1 MQQCRYP
8 VPSLQAL
15 RAAAAAAAIG
25 VIGVVAA
32 SLPAHAKNAGT
43 ANPVPARQDWCERVT
58 PRLPSVS
65 VADCRASGL
74 QPTGASSR
82 KGIPILMRTVPA
94 KTARTGEARR
104 VLLLGGIHGDELTAA
119 AIVFHW
125 MKWLSMPEAQAM
137 HWHVVPVMNPDGL
150 LARKPQRVNAN
161 GVDLNR
167 NFPTPGWEK
176 DARHYWMKTTGSDP
190 RRFPGQ
196 SPLSEPETRWL
207 DEEMERFR
215 PDVIISVHAPF
226 GVLDLDGP
234 AKAPRSF
241 GRLYFNRVGIYPGS
255 LGNYGGMHKN
265 VPVIT
270 IELPNA
276 LAMPKTD
283 ESRRIWTDM
292 LAWIGRS
299 VPPQESGSANPGA
312 PGQQGPKKALV
323 EH

>member
-1 MQQCRYP
+1 MQQSRVRLP
-8 VPSLQAL
+8 VLQCMQAAVAL
-15 RAAAAAAAIG
+15 ALLGAAAAC
-25 VIGVVAA
+25 
-32 SLPAHAKNAGT
+32 LPAHARTEPGHKTLSPA
-43 ANPVPARQDWCERVT
+43 ARQDWCEKVT
-58 PRLPSVS
+58 PRLPGVS
-65 VADCRASGL
+65 VADCGASAL
-74 QPTGASSR
+74 QPTGAASR
-82 KGIPILMRTVPA
+82 KGVPILMRTVPA
-94 KTARTGEARR
+94 KTRPAEAKR
-104 VLLLGGIHGDELTAA
+104 VLLLGGIHGDELTAS
-119 AIVFHW
+119 AIVFQW

-137 HWHVVPVMNPDGL
+137 HWHVVPLMNPDGL
-150 LARKPQRVNAN
+150 LAAKPQRVNAN

-241 GRLYFNRVGIYPGS
+241 GRLYFNRVGVYPGS

-276 LAMPKTD
+276 LAMPKPD
-283 ESRRIWTDM
+283 EARRIWTDM

-299 VPPQESGSANPGA
+299 VPSQKAGA
-312 PGQQGPKKALV
+312 GTGTVAKGQQGSHKALV

>member
-1 MQQCRYP
+1 MRQYP
-8 VPSLQAL
+8 VRLPIPQRMRAAVAVAAVG
-15 RAAAAAAAIG
+15 AAAAC
-25 VIGVVAA
+25 
-32 SLPAHAKNAGT
+32 LPAHARTEAAHK
-43 ANPVPARQDWCERVT
+43 PSSSMARQDWCEKVT
-58 PRLPSVS
+58 PRLPGVS
-65 VADCRASGL
+65 VADCRASAL
-74 QPTGASSR
+74 QPTGAASR
-82 KGIPILMRTVPA
+82 KGVPILMRTVPA
-94 KTARTGEARR
+94 KTRPAEAKR
-104 VLLLGGIHGDELTAA
+104 VLLLGGIHGDELTAS
-119 AIVFHW
+119 AIVFQW

-137 HWHVVPVMNPDGL
+137 HWHVVPLMNPDGL
-150 LARKPQRVNAN
+150 LAAKPQRVNAN

-241 GRLYFNRVGIYPGS
+241 GRLYFNRVGVYPGS

-276 LAMPKTD
+276 LAMPKPD
-283 ESRRIWTDM
+283 EARRIWTDM

-299 VPPQESGSANPGA
+299 VPSQKAGASAR
-312 PGQQGPKKALV
+312 GQQGPQKALV